1 MGAPT
6 DAVVDA
12 RRCVQLSRGAAAAFV
27 STFVAL
33 MSHLI
38 AGGAMPGT
46 LGVVVPLLLATSV
59 STVLALV
66 PLPWVRLTTS
76 VAVSQVLVHLLFV
89 LGAAGPQQVPAAG
102 GGAHGH
108 HAGTL
113 AMAVPDVVPH
123 AAHVTGPMWASH
135 AVATVVT
142 VLVLRR
148 GEAVLRQL
156 REIARHLV
164 RRSARVRVPG
174 APVRAHVPAAPL
186 PDERV
191 WRPAALISASTCL
204 VRRGPPGTPALAVI

>member
-6 DAVVDA
+6 DVVVDA
-12 RRCVQLSRGAAAAFV
+12 RRGVQPARGAAAALV

-33 MSHLI
+33 MSHLL

-46 LGVVVPLLLATSV
+46 WGVVVPLVLATSV
-59 STVLALV
+59 STVLALI
-66 PLPWVRLTTS
+66 PLSWVRLTTS
-76 VAVSQVLVHLLFV
+76 VAVSQVLFHLLFV
-89 LGAAGPQQVPAAG
+89 LGAAAPQQVPAAG
-102 GGAHGH
+102 GGAPGH

-113 AMAVPDVVPH
+113 AMAVPVAPH
-123 AAHVTGPMWASH
+123 AVHASGPMWVSH
-135 AVATVVT
+135 VVATVVT

-156 REIARHLV
+156 GEIARHLV
-164 RRSARVRVPG
+164 RRCTPARVPG

-186 PDERV
+186 PDDRV

-204 VRRGPPGTPALAVI
+204 VRRGPPGTPALALV

>member
-6 DAVVDA
+6 DVVVDA
-12 RRCVQLSRGAAAAFV
+12 RRGVLPARGAAAALV

-33 MSHLI
+33 MSHLL

-46 LGVVVPLLLATSV
+46 WGVVVPLVLATSV
-59 STVLALV
+59 STVLALI

-76 VAVSQVLVHLLFV
+76 VAASQVLFHLLFV
-89 LGAAGPQQVPAAG
+89 LGAAGSQQAPATG

-108 HAGTL
+108 HPGTL
-113 AMAVPDVVPH
+113 TTAVPEVAPH
-123 AAHVTGPMWASH
+123 ALHASGAMWASH
-135 AVATVVT
+135 AAATVVT

-148 GEAVLRQL
+148 GEAVLRRM

-164 RRSARVRVPG
+164 RRCAPVRVPG
-174 APVRAHVPAAPL
+174 APVRAHVPAAAL
-186 PDERV
+186 PDDRA

-204 VRRGPPGTPALAVI
+204 VRRGPPGTPALALV